1 MIINY
6 WSMQMIKLKDLLLE
20 TPSTRAMRDS
30 KKGASKQF
38 LRDFDKAFKKRS
50 KELGYGKLDKTVKT
64 YDIQIS
70 PPRDFGQPIDR
81 EKRKGVEVDYQ
92 VGDGVVPGRKLYEYP
107 LEAFIKDMKK
117 GFSGY
122 KIEKSGPT
130 HFYLMKD
137 GNTYHLAYTP
147 AMNGAFVMGS
157 SRL

>member
-1 MIINY
+1 
-6 WSMQMIKLKDLLLE
+6 MIKLKDLLLE
-20 TPSTRAMRDS
+20 TPSNRAMRDS

-38 LRDFDKAFKKRS
+38 LRDFDKAFKKGS

-64 YDIQIS
+64 YNIQVS
-70 PPRDFGQPIDR
+70 PPRDFGKPIDR
-81 EKRKGVEVDYQ
+81 EKRKGVEVDYE
-92 VGDGVVPGRKLYEYP
+92 VGDSVTPGRKLYEYP
-107 LEAFIKDMKK
+107 IEDFIKDMKR

-130 HFYLMKD
+130 HFFVMKN

-147 AMNGAFVMGS
+147 SMAGAYVMGS

>member
-1 MIINY
+1 MV
-6 WSMQMIKLKDLLLE
+6 KLMDLLFE
-20 TPSTRAMRDS
+20 TADTRAMRDS

-38 LRDFDKAFKKRS
+38 LKDFDKAFKKRS
-50 KELGYGKLDKTVKT
+50 KELGYGKLKKIVKT

-70 PPRDFGQPIDR
+70 PPRDFGKPIDR
-81 EKRKGVEVDYQ
+81 AKRKGVEVDYQ
-92 VGDGVVPGRKLYEYP
+92 VGDSVTPGRKLYEYP
-107 LEAFIKDMKK
+107 LEAFIKDMKR

-137 GNTYHLAYTP
+137 GSTYHLSYTP
-147 AMNGAFVMGS
+147 AMSGAFVIGS

>member
-1 MIINY
+1 
-6 WSMQMIKLKDLLLE
+6 MIKLKDLLLE
-20 TPSTRAMRDS
+20 TPSNRAMRDS

-64 YDIQIS
+64 YNIQVS
-70 PPRDFGQPIDR
+70 KPRDFGKPIDR
-81 EKRKGVEVDYQ
+81 EKRKGIEVDYQ
-92 VGDGVVPGRKLYEYP
+92 VGDSVTPGRKLYDYP
-107 LEAFIKDMKK
+107 LEDFIKDMKR

-130 HFYLMKD
+130 HFFVMKN

-147 AMNGAFVMGS
+147 SMAGAYVMGS
-157 SRL
+157 SRV

>member
-1 MIINY
+1 
-6 WSMQMIKLKDLLLE
+6 MIKLKDLLLE
-20 TPSTRAMRDS
+20 TPSNRAMRDS

-64 YDIQIS
+64 YNIQVS
-70 PPRDFGQPIDR
+70 PPRDFGKPIDR

-92 VGDGVVPGRKLYEYP
+92 VGDSVTPGRKLYEYP
-107 LEAFIKDMKK
+107 LEAFIKDMKR

-130 HFYLMKD
+130 HFFVMKN

-147 AMNGAFVMGS
+147 SMAGAYVMGN

>member
-1 MIINY
+1 
-6 WSMQMIKLKDLLLE
+6 MIKLKDLLLE
-20 TPSTRAMRDS
+20 TPSNRAMRDS

-64 YDIQIS
+64 YNIQVS
-70 PPRDFGQPIDR
+70 KPRDFGKPIDR
-81 EKRKGVEVDYQ
+81 EKRKGIEVDYQ
-92 VGDGVVPGRKLYEYP
+92 VGDSVTPGRKLYDYP
-107 LEAFIKDMKK
+107 LEDFIKDMKR

-130 HFYLMKD
+130 HFFVMKN

-147 AMNGAFVMGS
+147 SMAGAYVMGS

>member
-1 MIINY
+1 
-6 WSMQMIKLKDLLLE
+6 MIKLKDLLLE
-20 TPSTRAMRDS
+20 TPSNRAMRDS

-64 YDIQIS
+64 YNIQVS
-70 PPRDFGQPIDR
+70 PPRDFGKPIDR

-92 VGDGVVPGRKLYEYP
+92 VGDSVTPGRKLYEYP
-107 LEAFIKDMKK
+107 LEDFIKDMKR

-130 HFYLMKD
+130 HFFVMKNE
-137 GNTYHLAYTP
+137 NTYHLAYTP
-147 AMNGAFVMGS
+147 SMAGAYVMGS

>member
-1 MIINY
+1 MINFK
-6 WSMQMIKLKDLLLE
+6 MIKLKDLLLE

-30 KKGASKQF
+30 EKGASKQF

-70 PPRDFGQPIDR
+70 PPRDFGKPIDR

-92 VGDGVVPGRKLYEYP
+92 VGDSVVPGRKLYEYP
-107 LEAFIKDMKK
+107 LEDFIKDMKR

-122 KIEKSGPT
+122 KIEKTGVKT
-130 HFYLMKD
+130 HFYLTKG

-147 AMNGAFVMGS
+147 SMGGSYVMGS

>member
-1 MIINY
+1 
-6 WSMQMIKLKDLLLE
+6 MIKLKDLLLE

-38 LRDFDKAFKKRS
+38 LKDFDKAFKKRS
-50 KELGYGKLDKTVKT
+50 KELGYGKLKKIVKT
-64 YDIQIS
+64 YDIQTS

-81 EKRKGVEVDYQ
+81 EKRKGIEVDYQ
-92 VGDGVVPGRKLYEYP
+92 VGDSVVPGRKLYKYP
-107 LEAFIKDMKK
+107 LEAFIKDMKR

-130 HFYLMKD
+130 HFYLMKG

>member
-1 MIINY
+1 
-6 WSMQMIKLKDLLLE
+6 MIKLKDLLLE
-20 TPSTRAMRDS
+20 TPSNRAMRDS

-64 YDIQIS
+64 YNIQVS
-70 PPRDFGQPIDR
+70 PPRDFGKPIDR
-81 EKRKGVEVDYQ
+81 ENRKGVEVDYQ
-92 VGDGVVPGRKLYEYP
+92 VGDSVTPGRKLYDYP
-107 LEAFIKDMKK
+107 LEDFIKDMKR

-130 HFYLMKD
+130 HFFVMKN

-147 AMNGAFVMGS
+147 SMAGAYVMGS

>member
-1 MIINY
+1 
-6 WSMQMIKLKDLLLE
+6 MIKLKDLLNE
-20 TPSTRAMRDS
+20 SVPTRAMRDS
-30 KKGASKQF
+30 KEGASKQF
-38 LRDFDKAFKKRS
+38 LKDFDKAFKKRS
-50 KELGYGKLDKTVKT
+50 KELGYGKLKKIVKT
-64 YDIQIS
+64 YDVQIS
-70 PPRDFGQPIDR
+70 PPRDFGEPIDR
-81 EKRKGVEVDYQ
+81 AKRKGVEVDYQ
-92 VGDGVVPGRKLYEYP
+92 VGDSVVPGRKLYTYP

-130 HFYLMKD
+130 HFYLLKN

>member
-1 MIINY
+1 
-6 WSMQMIKLKDLLLE
+6 MIKLKDLLNE
-20 TPSTRAMRDS
+20 SASTRAMRDS
-30 KKGASKQF
+30 KEGASKQF
-38 LRDFDKAFKKRS
+38 LKDFDKAFKNKS
-50 KELGYGKLDKTVKT
+50 KELGYGKLKKIVKT

-92 VGDGVVPGRKLYEYP
+92 VGDSVVPGRKLYTYP

-130 HFYLMKD
+130 HFYLLKN

>member
-1 MIINY
+1 
-6 WSMQMIKLKDLLLE
+6 MIKLKDLLLE
-20 TPSTRAMRDS
+20 TPSNRAMRDS

-64 YDIQIS
+64 YNIQVS
-70 PPRDFGQPIDR
+70 PPRDFGKPIDR

-92 VGDGVVPGRKLYEYP
+92 VGDSVTPGRKLYEYP
-107 LEAFIKDMKK
+107 LEDFIKDMKR

-130 HFYLMKD
+130 HFFVMKN

-147 AMNGAFVMGS
+147 SKAGAYVMGS